1 MKNTKRAPAERVIQ
15 PAEYAALLTRL
26 LADQDW
32 KPVETLTALMRDALR
47 SGRAVY
53 VCGNGGSAANAIH
66 WANDFVYPVAKHH
79 SRGLRI
85 SALTANSAILTCL
98 ANDIGYDNVFAY
110 QLRVVGAPG
119 DLLVVLSGSGNSA
132 NVLNAVRA
140 AQDLGM
146 KTAAVLGFDGGACRE
161 IVDVAVHFKIDDMQ
175 IAEDAQLIVNHMVMR
190 ALSVEDPGIE

>member
-1 MKNTKRAPAERVIQ
+1 MKNTKSVPTQQAIQ
-15 PAEYAALLTRL
+15 PAEYAVLLARL
-26 LADQDW
+26 LAEQDW
-32 KPVETLTALMRDALR
+32 KPVEKLTGLMRDAWR
-47 SGRAVY
+47 SGRSVF

-85 SALTANSAILTCL
+85 SALTANTAILTCL

-110 QLRVVGAPG
+110 QLRVVASPD
-119 DLLVVLSGSGNSA
+119 DLLIVLSGSGNSV

-140 AQDLGM
+140 ARDLGM
-146 KTAAVLGFDGGACRE
+146 KTAAVLGFNGGACLGM
-161 IVDVAVHFKIDDMQ
+161 VDVAVHFKIDDMQ

-190 ALSVEDPGIE
+190 ALCAEDPDVE